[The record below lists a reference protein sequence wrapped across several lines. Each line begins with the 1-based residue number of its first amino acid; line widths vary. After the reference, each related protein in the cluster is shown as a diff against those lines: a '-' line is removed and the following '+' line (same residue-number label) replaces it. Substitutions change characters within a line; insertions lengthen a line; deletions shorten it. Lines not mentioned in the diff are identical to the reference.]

1 MNTTFYILLSIKTP
15 EGLENFGRFYIGND
29 RERAYELFGT
39 LKGKDDIGDSDLLYL
54 ELMETVDNLPVNLKM
69 KSCVLAE
76 VGENCSLITRE
87 VFKSQIQPGQ

>member
-1 MNTTFYILLSIKTP
+1 MHTTFYILFSIKTP

-29 RERAYELFGT
+29 KHRAYELFAK
-39 LKGKDDIGDSDLLYL
+39 LKGKDDIGDSALLYL
-54 ELMETVDNLPVNLKM
+54 ELMETVNNLPVNLKM

-87 VFKSQIQPGQ
+87 VFKLQIQADQ